1 MNTLLFTFKQ
11 GDDPFWKKKPK
22 EKAAKTARPKTK
34 AAKKTTKRKAPE
46 RISMELDDDP
56 DEPEIEVELD
66 SLGSLFMHLIDNDTY
81 QEDVE
86 GSQADDVEVIVLSS
100 GSDSLPTQKI
110 HQAIWKVSFSHPL
123 AHLDPTFIL
132 KKQQHEARCTTW
144 HSGQKVTSTG
154 LPDTPVRKRRSEVSP
169 TSDTSYPK
177 AGYFRQPLNPSDSNY
192 QVTPPSSSGESTATQ
207 LPPLKTVAG

>member
-1 MNTLLFTFKQ
+1 M
-11 GDDPFWKKKPK
+11 KPS
-22 EKAAKTARPKTK
+22 RPKMK
-34 AAKKTTKRKAPE
+34 AVKKTTKRKAPE
-46 RISMELDDDP
+46 LIGLELDDDP
-56 DEPEIEVELD
+56 DEPEVEVELD

-86 GSQADDVEVIVLSS
+86 GSQADDAEVIILSS
-100 GSDSLPTQKI
+100 GSDSLPTAKI
-110 HQAIWKVSFSHPL
+110 RQAVRKVSFSHPL

-132 KKQQHEARCTTW
+132 KTQQHEARRTTR
-144 HSGQKVTSTG
+144 HSGQQVTSTG
-154 LPDTPVRKRRSEVSP
+154 LPDTLVRKRRSEVSP
-169 TSDTSYPK
+169 TSDHSYPK